1 MKSNNGKKKS
11 KKKANKKDDDLK
23 FINDAI
29 YNNKI
34 SRSEI
39 ETLSNIDHPLFS
51 FKYLIDFSIDKCKD
65 HSFFHDFL
73 IRLQKLSELG
83 WKEIRVSGKHE
94 FGIEKIT
101 RDQIKPKD
109 RLPKFITPEVELD
122 VFRANG
128 DNRPFVGK
136 QDGKI
141 FYIFFIETNFG
152 DVYDH

>member
-1 MKSNNGKKKS
+1 MFG
-11 KKKANKKDDDLK
+11 
-23 FINDAI
+23 
-29 YNNKI
+29 
-34 SRSEI
+34 
-39 ETLSNIDHPLFS
+39 
-51 FKYLIDFSIDKCKD
+51 
-65 HSFFHDFL
+65 
-73 IRLQKLSELG
+73 
-83 WKEIRVSGKHE
+83 KEIRVSGRHE

>member
-51 FKYLIDFSIDKCKD
+51 FKYLIDF
-65 HSFFHDFL
+65 L

-83 WKEIRVSGKHE
+83 WKEIRVSGRHE